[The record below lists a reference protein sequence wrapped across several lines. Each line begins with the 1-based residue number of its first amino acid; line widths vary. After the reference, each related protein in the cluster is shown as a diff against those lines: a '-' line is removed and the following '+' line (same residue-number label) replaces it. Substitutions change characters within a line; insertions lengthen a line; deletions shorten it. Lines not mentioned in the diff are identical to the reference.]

1 MAKSRD
7 NVVMQGASGRIGK
20 TLVFRQ
26 KGDQTI
32 IARTGKKRA
41 DGKPYTEKQLK
52 VQNRF
57 IDASLYAKKA
67 IQEIPL
73 KALYEARANINQTA
87 YNVAFKD
94 YFTAPMVRR
103 LDDRNYFGQIGDAIK
118 LMIKDVLKVTQV
130 KIEILDS
137 SETLIES
144 GSATALDNEGIE
156 WEYIA
161 KVDNFDYESTLYRIS
176 MVDTPENTTVVLV
189 EYGQGM
195 I

>member
-7 NVVMQGASGRIGK
+7 NVVMQGASGKIGK

-57 IDASLYAKKA
+57 LDASLYAKKA
-67 IQEIPL
+67 ILDIPL
-73 KALYEARANINQTA
+73 KALYEAKANINQTA

-94 YFTAPMVRR
+94 YFTAPTVRR
-103 LDDRNYFGQIGDAIK
+103 LDDRNYFGEIGDVIK

-130 KIEILDS
+130 TIDIVDS
-137 SETLIES
+137 SDTLIET
-144 GSATALDNEGIE
+144 GVATALDEGGIE
-156 WEYIA
+156 WEYIVKA
-161 KVDNFDYESTLYRIS
+161 DNLDYENTRYRIS

-189 EYGQGM
+189 EYGQDM